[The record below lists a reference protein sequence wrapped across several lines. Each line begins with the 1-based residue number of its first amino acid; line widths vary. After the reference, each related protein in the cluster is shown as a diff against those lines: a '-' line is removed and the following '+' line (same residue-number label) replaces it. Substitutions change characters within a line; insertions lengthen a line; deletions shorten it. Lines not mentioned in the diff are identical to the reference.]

1 MTRRETLVFGGVTV
15 LSVMAGGA
23 AIVRRRTQPEA
34 SAPVTTTSSTPS
46 SSATTT
52 PEPMVADE
60 TTTTSTTTPPSALTV
75 VDVLCRESWASAPA
89 GAGIPHTIE
98 QITVHHSA
106 TRLDDNREVVD
117 HIRRYQRDHQES
129 RGWVDLA
136 YHYVID
142 ARGNLYEARSTDVVG
157 DTSTNYDP
165 TGHFLAMCD
174 GNFEEQ
180 EVPEPQFDGLARLLA
195 WAVQQHGLTV
205 ESISGHRDHAS
216 TACPGQNLY
225 ERVKSREL
233 ARRVQAHLAVGPVEL
248 RLVCGAE
255 AEHRVDAIQAGA

>member
-1 MTRRETLVFGGVTV
+1 MTRRETLVLGGVTV
-15 LSVMAGGA
+15 LSAMAGGA
-23 AIVRRRTQPEA
+23 AIVRRRTQPA
-34 SAPVTTTSSTPS
+34 TSAPVTTTSSAPS
-46 SSATTT
+46 SSATTI
-52 PEPMVADE
+52 PEPMVAE
-60 TTTTSTTTPPSALTV
+60 ETTTSTTTPPAALTV
-75 VDVLCRESWASAPA
+75 VEVLCRDSWASAPA
-89 GAGIPHTIE
+89 GAGTPHTID

-106 TRLDDNREVVD
+106 TRLEDNREVVD

-142 ARGNLYEARSTDVVG
+142 ARGNVYEARSTDVVG

-174 GNFEEQ
+174 GNFDEQ
-180 EVPEPQFDGLARLLA
+180 DVPEPQFDGLARLLA
-195 WAVQQHGLTV
+195 WGVQEHGLTV

-225 ERVKSREL
+225 EQVKNGEL
-233 ARRVQAHLAVGPVEL
+233 ARRVQAHLAVGPLER
-248 RLVCGAE
+248 RLLCGAE
-255 AEHRVDAIQAGA
+255 AGQRIDAIQAGA